1 MSFLKSAIN
10 QVGRDFGKVI
20 SNQMFKDAHAA
31 PIRMAGANPNG
42 RTKKVKSEFEKALT
56 FPLTQK
62 PNTLLTKMGAA
73 YIELKNEADE
83 FLSDGYLSMDEL
95 KQLVDLFNTY
105 NNKAG
110 DITDLLE
117 LDEEKNA
124 EEISKLADLVQKNKE
139 LFIKTLE
146 IGITAARNS
155 LDSIEN
161 YKKEE
166 KKGLSGLFGNS
177 KIKKHNENVDE
188 LKQGRLTYINLLEDV
203 LGKVNKLNS

>member
-20 SNQMFKDAHAA
+20 SNQIFKDAHAA
-31 PIRMAGANPNG
+31 PIRMSGANPNG
-42 RTKKVKSEFEKALT
+42 KSKKVKSEFEKALT

-62 PNTLLTKMGAA
+62 PNTLLTKMSAA

-95 KQLVDLFNTY
+95 KQLVELFNTF
-105 NNKAG
+105 NRKAS

-117 LDEEKNA
+117 LDEEKNS
-124 EEISKLADLVQKNKE
+124 EEISKLTELVQKNKE

-146 IGITAARNS
+146 IGLAAARNS
-155 LDSIEN
+155 IDSIEN

-177 KIKKHNENVDE
+177 KIKKHNENVE
-188 LKQGRLTYINLLEDV
+188 EVKQGRISYINLLEEV
-203 LGKVNKLNS
+203 LGKVNRLDS